1 MKYRALIVDD
11 ERIILNGILRLPVW
25 LTLDIQPV
33 PAMTGA
39 EALTLIESQQFD
51 LVITDIRM
59 PEMDGLTFIYRLR
72 LIKPH
77 LPVVVLSGYDSFAYA
92 REAIR
97 YGVTD
102 YLLKP
107 VSPLDISE
115 TVTRIFQ
122 EIEEKRELRLQ
133 EEILR
138 GKAKQ
143 TVGDAN
149 ARQFEHALLGG
160 KMDGRLER
168 TLGER
173 YILAECIPFE
183 NGEEGFGGLPMLLTY
198 IREDVLGAER
208 DGYGVVTL
216 FSGHVVFAVNG
227 RVAAESRILM
237 GFRDWSLKMEYPF
250 SISWILVT
258 GGSSL
263 NERYGLL
270 SRISAYRF
278 YHDGF
283 CILGEEILKE
293 ASGQAADFEELEKVL
308 KAAVKEG
315 SPERACEELEKT
327 VDCLLRLNRH
337 PKETRKY
344 CVSLYLHLAQ
354 QLEEGVR
361 ETGIMEL
368 LMTSPYTNLS
378 GMSAMLRQLLAKWQT
393 AQSERRQA
401 SYGNAVQTAMQY
413 ARSHLEDE
421 GLNTAGV
428 AGSVLFLHPDYFGRL
443 FKKETGMAF
452 TRYVMNLRME
462 KARKLIEERPDC
474 RVYELCE
481 ATGFGDNPHYF
492 SRVFRS
498 CCGCT
503 PSEYKKA
510 MKRMGGEKH

>member
-25 LTLDIQPV
+25 LSLDIHPV

-39 EALTLIESQQFD
+39 EALTLMEEERFD

-59 PEMDGLTFIYRLR
+59 PEMDGLTFISRLR
-72 LIKPH
+72 LISPH
-77 LPVVVLSGYDSFAYA
+77 MPVVVLSGYDSFAFA

-107 VSPLDISE
+107 VSQLDISE
-115 TVTRIFQ
+115 TVTKIFQ
-122 EIEEKRELRLQ
+122 EIEEKKEARLQ

-149 ARQFEHALLGG
+149 ARQFENALLGG
-160 KMDGRLER
+160 KMGGQLER
-168 TLGER
+168 ALGER

-183 NGEEGFGGLPMLLTY
+183 NGEDGFGGLPMLLNY
-198 IREDVLGAER
+198 IRENVLGAER
-208 DGYGVVTL
+208 SGYGVVTL

-227 RVAAESRILM
+227 GMADERRVLT
-237 GFRDWSLKMEYPF
+237 GCRDWSLKMEYPF
-250 SISWILVT
+250 SVSWLLVKRNDRP
-258 GGSSL
+258 GDQ
-263 NERYGLL
+263 YGLL
-270 SRISAYRF
+270 SQISAYRF

-283 CILGEEILKE
+283 CVLGEEVLEKTPGRE
-293 ASGQAADFEELEKVL
+293 ADFEVSENAL
-308 KAAVKEG
+308 KAAVQEG
-315 SPERACEELEKT
+315 SPERACEELER
-327 VDCLLRLNRH
+327 VIACLLRLNR
-337 PKETRKY
+337 PPEETRQS
-344 CVSLYLHLAQ
+344 CVRLYLHLAE
-354 QLEEGVR
+354 QLEEGIR

-368 LMTSPYTNLS
+368 LMTSPYTDFNGL
-378 GMSAMLRQLLAKWQT
+378 SAMLRRLLSKWET
-393 AQSERRQA
+393 EQSEKRQE
-401 SYGNAVQTAMQY
+401 SYGNAVRLAMQY
-413 ARSHLEDE
+413 VRSHLEDE
-421 GLNTAGV
+421 GLTTAGI
-428 AGSVLFLHPDYFGRL
+428 AGNILFLHPDYFGRL

-452 TRYVMNLRME
+452 TRYVMNLRMD
-462 KARKLIEERPDC
+462 KARRMIEESPDC
-474 RVYELCE
+474 KVYELCE
-481 ATGFGDNPHYF
+481 ATGFGENPHYF

-510 MKRMGGEKH
+510 MKRMG